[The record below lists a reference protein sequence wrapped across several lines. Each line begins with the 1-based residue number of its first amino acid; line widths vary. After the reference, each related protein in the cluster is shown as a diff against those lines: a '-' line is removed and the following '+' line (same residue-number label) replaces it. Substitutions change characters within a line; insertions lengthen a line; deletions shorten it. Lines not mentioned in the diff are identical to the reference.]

1 MEEEVSM
8 KEFLR
13 CTFGGL
19 KTSYLI
25 RQYIFGVLIA
35 AFYFNAA
42 TSNGQVLSL
51 GTMAMF
57 AINTLLYPYSRF
69 VYESI
74 VGFVLGENTFYV
86 NAILMLIVKAITMVI
101 CWGAAIFIAP
111 LGLAYI
117 YYHQM
122 KTQS

>member
-1 MEEEVSM
+1 MAFLLCVGFSVYGALQRLVYYVPAPLNAALALFNSSMEEEVSM

-35 AFYFNAA
+35 ACYFNAA

-74 VGFVLGENTFYV
+74 VEFVLG
-86 NAILMLIVKAITMVI
+86 
-101 CWGAAIFIAP
+101 
-111 LGLAYI
+111 
-117 YYHQM
+117 
-122 KTQS
+122 